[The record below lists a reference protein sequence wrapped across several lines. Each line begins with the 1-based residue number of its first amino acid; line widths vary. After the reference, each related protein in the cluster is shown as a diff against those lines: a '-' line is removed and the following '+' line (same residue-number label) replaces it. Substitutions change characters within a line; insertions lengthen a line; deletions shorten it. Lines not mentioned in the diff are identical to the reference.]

1 MISLVSF
8 FLCIYFLFKSQ
19 IFSILLAIFHS
30 FYVEF
35 MLTTHEDDTKS
46 FRMIAR
52 IYDILV
58 LHNGVH
64 WHEFNQRW
72 KVASSVKKALEDRVL
87 YFFSIILHHVL
98 IFLPL

>member
-1 MISLVSF
+1 
-8 FLCIYFLFKSQ
+8 
-19 IFSILLAIFHS
+19 
-30 FYVEF
+30 

-72 KVASSVKKALEDRVL
+72 KVASSVKKALEDRV
-87 YFFSIILHHVL
+87 
-98 IFLPL
+98 